1 MINDALTAIGN
12 KFGLNLVADQEL
24 SVAADTVE
32 KAEIEILKASTNA
45 SAGSKVTIYMGT
57 KNKVSQADIL
67 SIMAREDVTFIFKL
81 NYMGNTYTIK
91 IPATDEVLKM
101 LDENGE
107 LDLLSFFTAEH
118 NSAVIKIEEN
128 TYDLKAVSI

>member
-24 SVAADTVE
+24 SVASASDE
-32 KAEIEILKASTNA
+32 DAELAILKASTNA
-45 SAGSKVTIYMGT
+45 ASGSKVTINMGT
-57 KNKVSQADIL
+57 ASKISKTDIL

-128 TYDLKAVSI
+128 TYDPNAVSI